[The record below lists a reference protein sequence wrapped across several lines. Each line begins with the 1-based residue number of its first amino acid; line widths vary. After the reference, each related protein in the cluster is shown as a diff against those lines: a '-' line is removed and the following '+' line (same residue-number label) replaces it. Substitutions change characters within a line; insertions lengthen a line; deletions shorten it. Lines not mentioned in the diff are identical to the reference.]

1 MKVWAR
7 RILLGG
13 AFVAIVA
20 AAVLVW
26 LRRRGV
32 EAAQQKTAA
41 LVWLEERPRR
51 GILLGDPEAGR
62 QLYNLHCASCHGFGG
77 AGDGP
82 AAGSI
87 WPRPRDHT
95 DASYMNARADQDLFL
110 AINSGGPEVGRS
122 RLMPRWDDRFD
133 PLQVWALVAYLRTL
147 APAPPAAAAGA
158 RVLDREAV
166 LSDERLARAG
176 GGVRVATLHM
186 FQDAEGNLRGYAT
199 YPVVDIDGVRAGLT
213 LTFDADATLLGV
225 ESHRRIRVRGILAA
239 AVDEWLA
246 AGAKGRLAGAPL
258 VESALRDSI
267 EAGKAR
273 LREAIAQIAEDE
285 VAAVALLRDP
295 PKDPGTQL
303 FLQACAR
310 CHGVTGRLAGPGLV
324 VDKFRPRNFANGDRM
339 NALSD
344 SYLREVIEKGGL
356 HWNLSGSMPSFGDLK
371 EEDVRALIEHVRSL
385 ALPRPDRSCPCSS
398 TPGKCGMV
406 DVAGQCNCRG
416 MHRTGEACPHEN

>member
-1 MKVWAR
+1 MKARMTGIVLVGAILIVGAAGVLWWAR
-7 RILLGG
+7 RVQAGT
-13 AFVAIVA
+13 VPTKVA
-20 AAVLVW
+20 A
-26 LRRRGV
+26 
-32 EAAQQKTAA
+32 Q
-41 LVWLEERPRR
+41 VWLEDRPRA
-51 GILLGDPEAGR
+51 GVLPGDPEAGH

-82 AAGSI
+82 ASGSI

-110 AINSGGPEVGRS
+110 AINNGGPEVGRS

-133 PLQVWALVAYLRTL
+133 PLQVWALVAYVRTL
-147 APAPPAAAAGA
+147 APAPPAAAEGA

-176 GGVRVATLHM
+176 GGPRVTTLHVL
-186 FQDAEGNLRGYAT
+186 QDMQGRLRGYAT
-199 YPVVDIDGVRAGLT
+199 YPVVELDGVRAGLT
-213 LTFDADATLLGV
+213 MTFDAEAAFVGV
-225 ESHRRIRVRGILAA
+225 ESHRRIRVRGIVAA

-246 AGAKGRLAGAPL
+246 AGVHGRLAGAPR
-258 VESALRDSI
+258 VERALRDCI
-267 EAGKAR
+267 ESEKVR
-273 LREAIAQIAEDE
+273 LREAIAQVADDE
-285 VAAVALLRDP
+285 VAATALLRDP
-295 PKDPGTQL
+295 PKDKGTVL

-310 CHGVTGRLAGPGLV
+310 CHGATGRLAGPGV
-324 VDKFRPRNFANGDRM
+324 VVEKFRPRNFANGERM

-356 HWNLSGSMPSFGDLK
+356 HWNLSGSMPSFGDLQ
-371 EEDVRALIEHVRSL
+371 EDDVRALVEHVRSL